1 VRKTIASLGSAALI
15 LLALPSQL
23 MAETLPIEG
32 VYPAG
37 NDKLAT
43 LSTLAMS
50 PFGGA
55 DGEALSIDLEQKL
68 RDVTI
73 RGNSY
78 FNILASRGRGGVD
91 GIISGTANGRS
102 ESRHELGQRQECVYR
117 NAKGNCKETR
127 WVKINCTRRIVTLNY
142 TLGVEGSRRERIFAI
157 TKTAVNSEL
166 ICPDSGEVAPVDV
179 VVGQLVSG
187 VANELRMQFA
197 PAEIRENIRVK
208 EGVEGLQGNA
218 KSKFKDAIKLTKRN
232 VTSACNVWT
241 EVDQLVPNHSPTLFN
256 LGLCAESRRDYN
268 GAEALYKRVADL
280 NRSETYAVEAIAR
293 INRHRHAERQI
304 AAQATKTRK

>member
-43 LSTLAMS
+43 LSTLAIS
-50 PFGGA
+50 AFGGA

-68 RDVTI
+68 RDITI

-197 PAEIRENIRVK
+197 PAEVRENIRVK

-232 VTSACNVWT
+232 VASACNVWA

-304 AAQATKTRK
+304 AAQAAKTRK